1 MHAKEYYGTFKGII
15 DPGTSDDKIQK
26 GNTKAQV
33 VDDDDTGPEGYFFVQ
48 TGGTERLRVDKDGN
62 VGIGTTNPDHELQ
75 IHGDEPR
82 LRITHDGSTN
92 PLNSFYVRVDSDGVE
107 FDSYQ
112 EVTGTRRPFIFTQY
126 QKERLRITEGG
137 GVGIGTTDPNSDMT
151 GKTDTTLAVAG
162 IVTANE
168 YYGEFKG
175 SIDPGVSITNAKNI
189 EITDDTTQSG
199 THYVHFGSET
209 SGYDNVEVD
218 SEGLTYIDG
227 TVGIG
232 TSLPNLSAK
241 LDVRGELWIGGN
253 TEPVLRWRDG
263 SNEYATARVR
273 NGSLAFET
281 RYNGTDY
288 ERLRIGPQG
297 QLGLGG
303 ANYGSEEQ
311 VLTSQGSNKPPV
323 WTSKASGD
331 LTEIDVIQE
340 NYCNVEDTPLNPITV
355 TQASAGIT
363 TVSIA
368 TTSNAYG
375 RKYVQDNDP
384 TTSSGGNYV
393 VCDGDIWYD
402 TDGDVPGGT
411 MPSGSIIMYNGDVAP
426 SGWAICNGQNGT
438 PDLRDK
444 FIVSTGSSYNRGDTG
459 GAESVTLT
467 KDQIPSHDHNV
478 DVLAEFGSTHGT
490 WSTGSGYRQ
499 VHTLGTHNKPIT
511 SDTGGGQSHENRP
524 PYYALTFIMKL

>member
-232 TSLPNLSAK
+232 TSLPNSSAK

-288 ERLRIGPQG
+288 ELSLIH
-297 QLGLGG
+297 
-303 ANYGSEEQ
+303 
-311 VLTSQGSNKPPV
+311 
-323 WTSKASGD
+323 
-331 LTEIDVIQE
+331 I
-340 NYCNVEDTPLNPITV
+340 
-355 TQASAGIT
+355 
-363 TVSIA
+363 
-368 TTSNAYG
+368 
-375 RKYVQDNDP
+375 
-384 TTSSGGNYV
+384 
-393 VCDGDIWYD
+393 
-402 TDGDVPGGT
+402 
-411 MPSGSIIMYNGDVAP
+411 
-426 SGWAICNGQNGT
+426 
-438 PDLRDK
+438 
-444 FIVSTGSSYNRGDTG
+444 
-459 GAESVTLT
+459 
-467 KDQIPSHDHNV
+467 
-478 DVLAEFGSTHGT
+478 
-490 WSTGSGYRQ
+490 
-499 VHTLGTHNKPIT
+499 
-511 SDTGGGQSHENRP
+511 
-524 PYYALTFIMKL
+524 